1 MGAPIKELKLPEK
14 LPEWFAIMPDDAML
28 GYNEIG
34 SLLSCDRSTVRKWR
48 QAGKFPGADKYSR
61 LYRTKGMGKSLWK
74 KSTIINFFEG
84 KQNGR

>member
-1 MGAPIKELKLPEK
+1 MGGPSKDLKLPEK
-14 LPEWFAIMPDDAML
+14 LPEWFALMPEDAML

-34 SLLSCDRSTVRKWR
+34 SLLSCDRSTVSNRKR
-48 QAGKFPGADKYSR
+48 AGKFPEADKFSR

>member
-14 LPEWFAIMPDDAML
+14 FPEWFALMPEDAML
-28 GYNEIG
+28 GYRELS
-34 SLLSCDRSTVRKWR
+34 SLLLCDRNTIRARRKDGR
-48 QAGKFPGADKYSR
+48 FPEHDKFSCLYRDSR
-61 LYRTKGMGKSLWK
+61 LGTSLWK

>member
-34 SLLSCDRSTVRKWR
+34 SLLSCDRSTVRKWK
-48 QAGKFPGADKYSR
+48 QAGKFPEADMFSGFFR
-61 LYRTKGMGKSLWK
+61 ASMTGKSLWK
-74 KSTIINFFEG
+74 KSTIIKHFEG
-84 KQNGR
+84 KQNG